1 MAPALL
7 LSLLLSQPKV
17 LLYAVH
23 GDANAL
29 TSYDVSTWEPGSK
42 LFIAVDQAS
51 LREEPNEEAR
61 VLAALALGSPVTVKQ
76 RLGERVRVLD
86 RVDYWYQVEAK
97 GSDGR
102 PVTGHIF
109 GNLLTPLRLEGDLD
123 GDGEKEIATV
133 AMTADFKIRVRVMEP
148 KLPPNQRVA
157 NLDLRPGG
165 QGPGGSAQASF
176 VDAKK
181 AGVPLLLVE
190 SAPEGSTSNYKI
202 FVSYVVPNHKRGTL
216 GTVLEALS
224 LGEISDP
231 PILVRHAVSFDR
243 RKKRLIS
250 VETNKGELKAGRTVK
265 IRHVYQWNDGVYSE
279 EHKTR

>member
-17 LLYAVH
+17 LLYATH
-23 GDANAL
+23 GDANELA
-29 TSYDVSTWEPGSK
+29 SYDVSTWEPGHK

-61 VLAALALGSPVTVKQ
+61 VLTSLALGSPVTVKQ
-76 RLGERVRVLD
+76 RVGERLRVMD

-97 GSDGR
+97 GADGK
-102 PVTGHIF
+102 PVTGHVF
-109 GNLLTPLRLEGDLD
+109 GNLLTPLRLEGDFD

-157 NLDLRPGG
+157 NLDLRPAGA
-165 QGPGGSAQASF
+165 GPGGTAKVSF

-181 AGVPLLLVE
+181 AGVALLMVE
-190 SAPEGSTSNYKI
+190 SAPEGDSSSSKV
-202 FVSYVVPNHKRGTL
+202 FVSYLVPNHKRGAL
-216 GTVLEALS
+216 GTVLESLS

-243 RKKRLIS
+243 RKRRLIS
-250 VETNKGELKAGRTVK
+250 VAVSNTQLTLPTKLEV
-265 IRHVYQWNDGVYSE
+265 
-279 EHKTR
+279 